1 MAIHHL
7 DRSFP
12 SGICPLWGRAK
23 YECHDHWTG
32 ARRCWREWHV
42 FGYSDIDDPPHER
55 KGKVWLSCTDVSLYS
70 RTFETKRKLS
80 LRLKQKKYIY
90 SGVFWGLGTVLGPV
104 VGGGFAIVSWRWAFF
119 INPMIGAFCLLV
131 CVICIPASDPIP
143 NAAYR
148 KRFAKLDYVGSFLI
162 TAAITTMIMAISFGG
177 TSYSWSG
184 GETIALFVVSG
195 FTFIAFGIQ
204 QSLLLFTSQKDRVFP
219 THFLRNRNA
228 VLLFI
233 CAAACNTAGFIP
245 IYYIPIYFQ
254 FSRGDTA
261 IESAVR
267 LLPLIFLL
275 SATVFANG
283 QLMVKYGSYQDW
295 YIVGSILLLIGGVL
309 MCMSL
314 AIHSTVLTQTC

>member
-1 MAIHHL
+1 MCCI
-7 DRSFP
+7 
-12 SGICPLWGRAK
+12 PLR
-23 YECHDHWTG
+23 HNQT
-32 ARRCWREWHV
+32 
-42 FGYSDIDDPPHER
+42 
-55 KGKVWLSCTDVSLYS
+55 LS
-70 RTFETKRKLS
+70 
-80 LRLKQKKYIY
+80 

-104 VGGGFAIVSWRWAFF
+104 VGGGFVIVSWRWAFF

-131 CVICIPASDPIP
+131 CVLCIPASDPIP
-143 NAAYR
+143 NTAHR
-148 KRFAKLDYVGSFLI
+148 KRFAKLDYVGSVLI

-195 FTFIAFGIQ
+195 VLFIAFGIQ
-204 QSLLLFTSQKDRVFP
+204 QTLLLFTSQKDRVFP

-275 SATVFANG
+275 SATVFTNG

-295 YIVGSILLLIGGVL
+295 YIIGSTLLLIGGVL
-309 MCMSL
+309 MCTSL
-314 AIHSTVLTQTC
+314 ESPARFFDVEHADHAQHELTLQLRRQRSMGMRSCLL